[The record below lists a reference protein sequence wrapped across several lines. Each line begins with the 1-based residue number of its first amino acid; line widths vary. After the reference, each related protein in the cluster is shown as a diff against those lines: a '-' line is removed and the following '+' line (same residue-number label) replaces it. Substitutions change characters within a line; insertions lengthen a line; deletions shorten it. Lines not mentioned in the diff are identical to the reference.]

1 MDLKSNSNF
10 RVQVRFLSAVQKRS
24 VRLGVRTLAFH
35 AKNTGSIPVR
45 STNARL
51 MEMVDIVVLEAMAV
65 RRGGSSPSS
74 GTN

>member
-24 VRLGVRTLAFH
+24 VRLGVRTLAFQ

-45 STNARL
+45 STNTRL
-51 MEMVDIVVLEAMAV
+51 MEMVDIIVLEAMAV